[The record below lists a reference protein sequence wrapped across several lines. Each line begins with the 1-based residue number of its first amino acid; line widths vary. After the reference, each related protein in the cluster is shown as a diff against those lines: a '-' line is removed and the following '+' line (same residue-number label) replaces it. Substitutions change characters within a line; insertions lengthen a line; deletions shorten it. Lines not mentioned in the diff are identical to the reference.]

1 MYTKIRMWMAALVA
15 LLALAAPMVAAQE
28 LQREDNSQDN
38 GRDQNYSQSDR
49 VRIDRYLDAELW
61 TNHSGDEFYIGD
73 NIVLNYRVNDDAFV
87 SIYSVDTR
95 GRVRLLF
102 PSEPNGDNYVR
113 GGVTYRLP
121 DGRDDYDLSVT
132 GPEGT
137 ETIQIVASR
146 ERFPVPDWYNNG
158 LVADASDRDEYMD
171 YLNSEYFVRYGGQRF
186 AYDRVRIYV
195 NEWEPDYFRPVYNPV
210 YPHWSVCGN
219 VYFDYPWGSSIYID
233 GIYWGCTP
241 LYVPTIL
248 VGWHTVTVYDPWGY
262 CWEDD
267 VHVLRRH
274 TVVLDRTVIT
284 TRPTVASKYKEVR
297 SVGYRDPVT
306 NGYPKF
312 KEVIAKKAVLQGGS
326 KIAVGSP
333 MTKERLAEVDK
344 EFVTPTKKYAK
355 SVVPI
360 TRTDRGYEAKGV
372 SDDLDRRSLSGKTYL
387 DPASTGK
394 KSYVPGTNEGSRGS
408 DVGSLNRSTY
418 GSNSRSGGKSGNI
431 DVPRS
436 GGGSQER
443 QSGYNPKR
451 SEPAVDRRGETVR
464 KPSIQ
469 QTVERRSSATSS
481 GSEPRKKSDDSQPKK
496 TEVKSKSDGNS
507 QPQQAPAK
515 PRTDDGARGKGRR
528 Q

>member
-1 MYTKIRMWMAALVA
+1 MYSKTRVWMAALVA

-28 LQREDNSQDN
+28 LQTGDDNQDN
-38 GRDQNYSQSDR
+38 GRDQNYDRGDR

-61 TNHSGDEFYIGD
+61 TNHSDNEFYIGD

-102 PSEPNGDNYVR
+102 PNGPNDDNYVR

-146 ERFPVPDWYNNG
+146 ERFPIPDWYRNG
-158 LVADASDRDEYMD
+158 LVADASDRDDYMD

-186 AYDRVRIYV
+186 AYDRVRVYV
-195 NEWEPDYFRPVYNPV
+195 NEWEPDYFRPIYNPV

-219 VYFDYPWGSSIYID
+219 IYFDYPWGSSIYID

-248 VGWHTVTVYDPWGY
+248 VGWHTFTVYDPWGY

-267 VHVLRRH
+267 VHVMRRH

-284 TRPTVASKYKEVR
+284 TRPTTVSKYKEVR
-297 SVGYRDPVT
+297 LVGYRDPVT

-312 KEVIAKKAVLQGGS
+312 KEVVARKAVLHGGS
-326 KIAVGSP
+326 KIAAESP
-333 MTKERLAEVDK
+333 LTKERLAEVGK
-344 EFVTPTKKYAK
+344 GFLAPTKKYAK
-355 SVVPI
+355 SVVPV
-360 TRTDRGYEAKGV
+360 TKTDRGYEAKGV
-372 SDDLDRRSLSGKTYL
+372 SDDLGRHSLGRRAYS
-387 DPASTGK
+387 DPASPGNK
-394 KSYVPGTNEGSRGS
+394 LYVPGTNEGSRGS
-408 DVGSLNRSTY
+408 EVGSPDRSTY
-418 GSNSRSGGKSGNI
+418 GSDSRRGSKSEGSTVQSGKSSNQ
-431 DVPRS
+431 PS
-436 GGGSQER
+436 
-443 QSGYNPKR
+443 QSGYVPKR
-451 SEPAVDRRGETVR
+451 STPSVDRRGESER
-464 KPSIQ
+464 KPSVQ
-469 QTVERRSSATSS
+469 QTVEKRSTTTSS

-515 PRTDDGARGKGRR
+515 PRTDDAPRGKGRR
-528 Q
+528 